1 VFGLASL
8 QSRVG
13 VFSFARY
20 DENFFLESDESP
32 KPVDK
37 STIIFRSCMV
47 MVHEIGHM
55 FGLKHCI
62 FYDCVMNGSNHLEE
76 SKKRTFHECPV
87 CLRKLQSAV
96 GFNIVE
102 RYKALWETCESL
114 SGHFER
120 AAKWYEQAYNLIM
133 QKYGKNYQIFLEKE
147 NSIKNPSPSKTT
159 SKSSSQKSTPKG
171 PSILQA
177 KQNVDKQMNIYKDLE

>member
-1 VFGLASL
+1 
-8 QSRVG
+8 
-13 VFSFARY
+13 
-20 DENFFLESDESP
+20 
-32 KPVDK
+32 
-37 STIIFRSCMV
+37 

-102 RYKALWETCESL
+102 RYKALWKTCESL
-114 SGHFER
+114 SDHFER
-120 AAKWYEQAYNLIM
+120 AEKWYEQAYNVVM
-133 QKYGKNYQIFLEKE
+133 QKYGNNYQTYLEKE
-147 NSIKNPSPSKTT
+147 NSLNKNPTKTT
-159 SKSSSQKSTPKG
+159 SSEKTKPKG

-177 KQNVDKQMNIYKDLE
+177 KQNVDKQVDLYKDL